1 MQHVEFRVT
10 HRLQSSNEAVWNV
23 LGDFGTEHRW
33 TKSLTHCE
41 RDTIAVSVGTIRTC
55 TLPRALMG
63 RTKVSEQLT
72 EYTPMAALAYELDGA
87 AGPFA
92 SAKSRWSTNVRE
104 DGTTELCVEG
114 HFVPR
119 GHFSRWIVWPLAKTM
134 IQRLTKQVMRE
145 LESYVTAQSSSA
157 SLG

>member
-1 MQHVEFRVT
+1 MEHVGFRVT
-10 HRLQSSNEAVWNV
+10 HRLQLSNESVWNV
-23 LGDFGTEHRW
+23 LGDFGTEHQW
-33 TKSLTHCE
+33 TKSLAYCE
-41 RDTIAVSVGTIRTC
+41 RNTSSVAVGTIRTC

-72 EYTPMAALAYELDGA
+72 EYSPLNALAYELDGA

-92 SAKSRWSTNVRE
+92 SARSRWSTSVRE

-119 GHFSRWIVWPLAKTM
+119 GSFSRWLVWPLAKPM
-134 IQRLTKQVMRE
+134 IRRLTKRVMRE
-145 LESYVTAQSSSA
+145 LEVYVTARSSA
-157 SLG
+157 A